1 MSDLSKEYEVV
12 IGFECHVQLKT
23 NSKLFSVAKNS
34 ARAMP
39 NELVDVV
46 DLGMPGVLPSLNK
59 QAVAFAIRLATA
71 LECRI
76 NKTSIFSRKHYF
88 YPDLPKGY
96 QISQFDKPIAE
107 NGMLYIMQEGQ
118 KKGIRIRR
126 IHIEEDA
133 GKSIH
138 AEGSKESYV
147 DFNRAGAPLLEVV
160 TEPDISSKEEAAEA
174 LKALR
179 QIVMELDICDGN
191 MQEGSLRADV
201 NVSIRKKGS
210 LELNTRTE
218 TKNLNSFKFLKNA
231 IAYEFN
237 RQLIETSLG
246 NKIEQETRLWDNV
259 MKESRTMRSKE
270 NATDYRYFP
279 DPDLLPLVLEDS
291 FISEISKTLVELPLD
306 KSLRY
311 QAQFGLSEY
320 DANIIVQHKNLASL
334 FENSIAI
341 HNNPKII
348 ANFLINDIIKTLKN
362 DDDDE
367 IVCKISPNQLAKL
380 VELLDQGVISSSS
393 AKKVCAQMLMAE
405 NKDPLAIVKEY
416 DLAINTGLDVD
427 DLIKKV
433 IDENPS
439 EVVDFKKGKDKLFG
453 FLMGQLMKKSQ
464 GKIDPKKADELLKKA
479 LN

>member
-1 MSDLSKEYEVV
+1 MLDLSREYEVV

-34 ARAMP
+34 SKGSP

-59 QAVAFAIRLATA
+59 QAVAFAIRLGLA
-71 LECRI
+71 LGCHI

-96 QISQFDKPIAE
+96 QTSQFDKPIAE

-133 GKSIH
+133 GKNIH
-138 AEGSKESYV
+138 AEDSKESFV

-160 TEPDISSKEEAAEA
+160 TEPDICSKEEAAEA

-191 MQEGSLRADV
+191 MQEGSLRADI
-201 NVSIRKKGS
+201 NVSIRKKGTS
-210 LELNTRTE
+210 VLNTRTE

-231 IAYEFN
+231 IAFEFN
-237 RQLIETSLG
+237 RQLMEISLG
-246 NKIEQETRLWDNV
+246 NTILQETRLWDNV

-270 NATDYRYFP
+270 DATDYRYFP
-279 DPDLLPLVLEDS
+279 DPDLLPLVLTDD
-291 FISEISKTLVELPLD
+291 FIADVSKTLVELPLD

-311 QAQFGLSEY
+311 QKQFGLSEY

-334 FENSIAI
+334 FEKSIVL

-348 ANFLINDIIKTLKN
+348 ANFLINDIIKTLKS

-367 IVCKISPNQLAKL
+367 IVCKVTPEQLSQL
-380 VELLDQGVISSSS
+380 VSLLDQGVISSSS
-393 AKKVCAQMLMAE
+393 AKKVCAQMLVNE
-405 NKDPLAIVKEY
+405 KDPIDIVKDE
-416 DLAINTGLDVD
+416 DLAINTSLDVD

-433 IDENPS
+433 IQENPL
-439 EVVDFKKGKDKLFG
+439 EVDAFKKGKEKLFG

-464 GKIDPKKADELLKKA
+464 GKIDPKKADDLLRKA

>member
-1 MSDLSKEYEVV
+1 MLDLSREYEVV

-34 ARAMP
+34 SKGSP

-59 QAVAFAIRLATA
+59 QAVAFAIRLGLA
-71 LECRI
+71 LGCHI

-96 QISQFDKPIAE
+96 QTSQFDKPIAE

-133 GKSIH
+133 GKNIH
-138 AEGSKESYV
+138 AEDSKESFV

-160 TEPDISSKEEAAEA
+160 TEPDICSKEEAAEA

-191 MQEGSLRADV
+191 MQEGSLRADI
-201 NVSIRKKGS
+201 NVSIRKKGTS
-210 LELNTRTE
+210 VLNTRTE

-231 IAYEFN
+231 IAFEFN
-237 RQLIETSLG
+237 RQLMEISLG
-246 NKIEQETRLWDNV
+246 NTILQETRLWDNV

-270 NATDYRYFP
+270 DATDYRYFP
-279 DPDLLPLVLEDS
+279 DPDLLPLVLTDD
-291 FISEISKTLVELPLD
+291 FIADVSKTLVELPLD

-311 QAQFGLSEY
+311 QKQFGLSEY
-320 DANIIVQHKNLASL
+320 DANIIVQHKNLANL
-334 FENSIAI
+334 FEKSII
-341 HNNPKII
+341 LHNNPKII
-348 ANFLINDIIKTLKN
+348 ANFLINDIIKTLKS

-367 IVCKISPNQLAKL
+367 IVCKVTPKQLAQL
-380 VELLDQGVISSSS
+380 VSLLDQGVISSSS
-393 AKKVCAQMLMAE
+393 AKKVCAQMLVNE
-405 NKDPLAIVKEY
+405 KDPIDIVKDE
-416 DLAINTGLDVD
+416 DLAINTSLDVD

-433 IDENPS
+433 IQENPL
-439 EVVDFKKGKDKLFG
+439 EVDAFKNGKEKLFG

-464 GKIDPKKADELLKKA
+464 GKIDPKKADDLLRKA